1 VRVTI
6 TSEAVVVG
14 QPGQVT
20 VDCAVAT
27 AASRELVMLML
38 DGDEKDNDSDS
49 GRIWKQLG

>member
-27 AASRELVMLML
+27 AASRELVMPIVEA
-38 DGDEKDNDSDS
+38 DGNDNDSE
-49 GRIWKQLG
+49 RKWK